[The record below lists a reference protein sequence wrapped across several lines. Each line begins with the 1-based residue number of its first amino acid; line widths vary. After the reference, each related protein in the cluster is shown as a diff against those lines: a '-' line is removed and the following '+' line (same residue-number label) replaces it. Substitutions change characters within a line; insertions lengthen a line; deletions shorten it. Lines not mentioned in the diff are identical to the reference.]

1 MKTLAEFISESI
13 QSPRQ
18 TATTT
23 DFIDN
28 EVWVPNDDLSKKDL
42 DDIIKAFYKK
52 YPANS
57 NGCGEIRDAEIKC
70 EIERIKGEE
79 CVKFTFYWCDLPH
92 NERIDILN
100 KILDLLADTIYS
112 IKGGRTEIR
121 KFMEVIPFEY

>member
-13 QSPRQ
+13 QSPWQ

-23 DFIDN
+23 DLINN

-42 DDIIKAFYKK
+42 NDIVKAFYKK

-57 NGCGEIRDAEIKC
+57 NGCGEIRGAEIKC
-70 EIERIKGEE
+70 EIERIEEGE
-79 CVKFTFYWCDLPH
+79 CVKFTFYWCELPH

-100 KILDLLADTIYS
+100 RLLDLLADTIYS
-112 IKGGRTEIR
+112 VKGGRTEIR
-121 KFMEVIPFEY
+121 KFMEVMPFEH

>member
-13 QSPRQ
+13 QSPWQ

-23 DFIDN
+23 DLINN

-42 DDIIKAFYKK
+42 NDIVTAFYKK

-57 NGCGEIRDAEIKC
+57 NGCGEIRNAEIKC
-70 EIERIKGEE
+70 EIERIKEGE

-100 KILDLLADTIYS
+100 KLLDLLTDTIYS
-112 IKGGRTEIR
+112 VKGGRTEIR
-121 KFMEVIPFEY
+121 KFMEVIPFEH

>member
-1 MKTLAEFISESI
+1 MKTLAEFISESM
-13 QSPRQ
+13 QSPWQ

-23 DFIDN
+23 DLINN

-42 DDIIKAFYKK
+42 NDIVKAFYKK

-100 KILDLLADTIYS
+100 KLLDLLADTIYS
-112 IKGGRTEIR
+112 VKGGRTEIR

>member
-13 QSPRQ
+13 QSPWQ

-23 DFIDN
+23 DLINN

-42 DDIIKAFYKK
+42 NDIVKAFYKK

-70 EIERIKGEE
+70 EIERIKEGE

-100 KILDLLADTIYS
+100 KLLDLLTDTIYS
-112 IKGGRTEIR
+112 VKGGRTEIR

>member
-13 QSPRQ
+13 QSPWQ

-23 DFIDN
+23 DLINN

-42 DDIIKAFYKK
+42 NDIVKAFYKK

-57 NGCGEIRDAEIKC
+57 NGCGEIRGAEIKC
-70 EIERIKGEE
+70 EIERIKEGE

-92 NERIDILN
+92 NERIPL
-100 KILDLLADTIYS
+100 
-112 IKGGRTEIR
+112 
-121 KFMEVIPFEY
+121 

>member
-13 QSPRQ
+13 QSPWQ

-23 DFIDN
+23 DLINN

-42 DDIIKAFYKK
+42 NDIVKAFYKK

-70 EIERIKGEE
+70 EIERIKEGE
-79 CVKFTFYWCDLPH
+79 CVKFTFYWCDLPY

-100 KILDLLADTIYS
+100 KLLDLLTDTIYS
-112 IKGGRTEIR
+112 VKGGRTEIR